1 MMLKKLGLENFRN
14 ISEKVEISFS
24 KITLL
29 FGQNNVGKT
38 SIVNALDVLGNFD
51 SQFNI
56 PLSTDVANY
65 GSLDNLYSKHNK
77 KKFFKLSYQIEKLRK
92 NQKKV
97 IIMRLSLKTKIKIFL
112 NQLNIY
118 PMANIYPSY
127 I

>member
-1 MMLKKLGLENFRN
+1 MLKKLGLENFRN

-65 GSLDNLYSKHNK
+65 GSLDNLILNII
-77 KKFFKLSYQIEKLRK
+77 KKFS
-92 NQKKV
+92 
-97 IIMRLSLKTKIKIFL
+97 S
-112 NQLNIY
+112 
-118 PMANIYPSY
+118 
-127 I
+127 